1 MQEDMLQERVDNVA
15 PDYYAVVIANPTA
28 GSFSQQRPKL
38 DETLNNLRQQ
48 GWKVDLKL
56 TEAAGDASVLARK
69 AVEQGANV
77 VISVGGDGTI
87 NEVIQELA
95 GSETALG
102 VLPGGT
108 VNVWAREVGI
118 PLEYTGACKVLLHGQ
133 TRRID
138 LGSVNGRYFLLMA
151 GVGLDGEV
159 AHAMQTNKK
168 SIKRLGYLGY
178 LLLGTWMGL
187 GYPSFNAR
195 LHMNKRS
202 VRVRALQITV
212 GNTQLYGGT
221 VKFTWQAKCD
231 DGLLDVCVVRKRS
244 MLGRVVVF
252 WDFLFRRKERR
263 QWVRYE
269 TCRSIE
275 VHARDP
281 LPIQLDGDAAGYTPA
296 TFTVVPGALK
306 VIVPEHIATEG
317 LFSKEPVTASA

>member
-1 MQEDMLQERVDNVA
+1 MRENMLQEQADNAA

-28 GSFSQQRPKL
+28 GSFAQQKSKL
-38 DETLNNLRQQ
+38 DDTLHNLRQH

-56 TEAAGDASVLARK
+56 TQAAGDASVLARK

-77 VISVGGDGTI
+77 VVSVGGDGTI

-118 PLEYTGACKVLLHGQ
+118 PLDYAGAHEILLHGQ

-159 AHAMQTNKK
+159 AHVMETNKK

-178 LLLGTWMGL
+178 LLLGTWVGL

-202 VRVRALQITV
+202 VRIRALQITV

-231 DGLLDVCVVRKRS
+231 DGLLDVCVVRKQN
-244 MLGRVVVF
+244 MLGRLVVL
-252 WDFLFRRKERR
+252 WDFLLRRKQRR

-269 TCRSIE
+269 TCRSVE
-275 VHARDP
+275 VHTRDP

-296 TFTVVPGALK
+296 TFTVMPGALK

-317 LFSKEPVTASA
+317 LFSKGSIAATA